1 MTIELAA
8 AAVVLAL
15 GLVQVGL
22 QAGVYRQVHGVA
34 YANTAKDA
42 PSGKADSPL
51 LGRLTRALS
60 NLHET
65 LSFFLGAVFILA
77 LADVSTPVTR
87 WAAVVYAAAR
97 ILYVPLYALGVPYVR
112 GLVWTVSAVA
122 IVVLV
127 GACFAAIDWAALLT
141 QLC

>member
-15 GLVQVGL
+15 GLLQVGL
-22 QAGVYRQVHGVA
+22 QAGEYRRVHGVA

-65 LSFFLGAVFILA
+65 LAFFLGAVFILA
-77 LADVSTPVTR
+77 LADVSTPLTR
-87 WAAVVYAAAR
+87 WAALIYAGAR
-97 ILYVPLYALGVPYVR
+97 IVYLPLYALGVPYVR
-112 GLVWTVSAVA
+112 GLVWMVSAGA
-122 IVVLV
+122 IVALV
-127 GACFAAIDWAALLT
+127 AACLAAINWAGLT
-141 QLC
+141 AQLY